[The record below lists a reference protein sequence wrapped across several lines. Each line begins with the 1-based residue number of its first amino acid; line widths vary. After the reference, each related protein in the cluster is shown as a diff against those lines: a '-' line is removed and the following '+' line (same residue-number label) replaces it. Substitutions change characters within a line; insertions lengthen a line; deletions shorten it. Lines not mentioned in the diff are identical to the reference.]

1 MSKNHHK
8 CIFTGTV
15 SCDFMFSA
23 LSSGLVG
30 LSLTYAMGMTGLF
43 QWGVRQSAESE
54 NQMTSVERIMEYAA
68 LTSGECHTRLL
79 CYGI

>member
-1 MSKNHHK
+1 ML
-8 CIFTGTV
+8 CLLFV
-15 SCDFMFSA
+15 SV

-30 LSLTYAMGMTGLF
+30 LTLTYAMGLMGLF

-68 LTSGECHTRLL
+68 LPPGVFRKPAVYDVIVAVTLK
-79 CYGI
+79 Y

>member
-1 MSKNHHK
+1 M
-8 CIFTGTV
+8 I
-15 SCDFMFSA
+15 SA

-30 LSLTYAMGMTGLF
+30 LTLTYAMGLMGLF

-79 CYGI
+79 CCYFSTSYCPL